1 MIKIH
6 KLKEIKN
13 SIVFL
18 PEENNREIKI
28 YHLDDVS
35 IEGEN
40 LFYPNAFIYS
50 KKDKKIYNPLQEKT
64 MSLQNIAEEEF
75 FHLPTSEQNKVE
87 ENPLFYFVYNTDNY
101 YHFLY
106 DTVPYLISFLHLKN
120 QIKDL
125 KLLVNYP
132 NVAKNEF
139 YTFFLEFLKLLEI
152 KKTDLLVVDK
162 NTLYKK
168 IFISSSYTHGRDP
181 NLAPRKEVYQLFKS
195 IVNKVKKEYKNK
207 NELCEKIYISR
218 RTWVHNDFS
227 NLGTNYTSRRKMVN
241 EDELVER
248 LVNKGYK
255 EVFTEN
261 LDMIEKI
268 FLFSS
273 AKEIIGSIGG
283 GLANALFCDHNVKL
297 QIIVSPTFFEIN
309 ERFQHCFKDLKVSYF
324 LDTEHIEKQK
334 HKKFIRVLSHDNKVG
349 EILEVL
355 GEKVLISYLDN
366 KVAGWN
372 SLVPHKKKLY
382 DKKDISLLD
391 GGLNSMWKVNLE
403 KFIKEVE

>member
-1 MIKIH
+1 M
-6 KLKEIKN
+6 
-13 SIVFL
+13 
-18 PEENNREIKI
+18 
-28 YHLDDVS
+28 
-35 IEGEN
+35 
-40 LFYPNAFIYS
+40 A
-50 KKDKKIYNPLQEKT
+50 
-64 MSLQNIAEEEF
+64 SL
-75 FHLPTSEQNKVE
+75 
-87 ENPLFYFVYNTDNY
+87 
-101 YHFLY
+101 
-106 DTVPYLISFLHLKN
+106 
-120 QIKDL
+120 
-125 KLLVNYP
+125 
-132 NVAKNEF
+132 
-139 YTFFLEFLKLLEI
+139 
-152 KKTDLLVVDK
+152 
-162 NTLYKK
+162 
-168 IFISSSYTHGRDP
+168 
-181 NLAPRKEVYQLFKS
+181 
-195 IVNKVKKEYKNK
+195 
-207 NELCEKIYISR
+207 
-218 RTWVHNDFS
+218 
-227 NLGTNYTSRRKMVN
+227 
-241 EDELVER
+241 
-248 LVNKGYK
+248 
-255 EVFTEN
+255 
-261 LDMIEKI
+261 EKI

-403 KFIKEVE
+403 KFIKEVK